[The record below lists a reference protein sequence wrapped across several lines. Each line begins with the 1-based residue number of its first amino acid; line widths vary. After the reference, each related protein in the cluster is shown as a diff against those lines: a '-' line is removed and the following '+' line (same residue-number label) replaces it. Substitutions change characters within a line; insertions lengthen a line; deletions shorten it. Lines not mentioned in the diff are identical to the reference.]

1 MEVQP
6 SGEVRGKA
14 NAIRERRSALRQMTP
29 EQLLHLGAAYVA
41 YLKAGICEG
50 KALFVVYRA
59 DGIPVVV
66 ADDLDTAVESAAEQ
80 GLNFVAVH

>member
-1 MEVQP
+1 MEVHP
-6 SGEVRGKA
+6 SAEISSKAEV
-14 NAIRERRSALRQMTP
+14 IRERRSALRRMTP

-41 YLKAGICEG
+41 YLKAGICDG
-50 KALFVVYRA
+50 KALFAVYRA

-66 ADDLDTAVESAAEQ
+66 TDTVDAAVESAAEQ

>member
-1 MEVQP
+1 METHRP
-6 SGEVRGKA
+6 AEISEKA
-14 NAIRERRSALRQMTP
+14 NVIRERRSALRQMTA

-41 YLKAGICEG
+41 YLKAGVCDG
-50 KALFVVYRA
+50 KELFAVYRA

-66 ADDLDTAVESAAEQ
+66 TDDLDAAVESAAEQ

>member
-1 MEVQP
+1 MELHP
-6 SGEVRGKA
+6 RGETGEKA
-14 NAIRERRSALRQMTP
+14 GVIRERRSALRRMTR

-41 YLKAGICEG
+41 YLKAGVCDGRE
-50 KALFVVYRA
+50 LFAVYRA

-66 ADDLDTAVESAAEQ
+66 TDSLDAAVESAIEQ